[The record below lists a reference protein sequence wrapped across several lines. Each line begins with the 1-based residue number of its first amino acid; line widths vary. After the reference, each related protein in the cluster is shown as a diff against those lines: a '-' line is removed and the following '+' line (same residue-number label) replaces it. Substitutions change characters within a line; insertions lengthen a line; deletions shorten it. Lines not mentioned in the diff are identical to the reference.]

1 MMRHNPVSIL
11 LRCALVST
19 CVALSLLT
27 PCTTAKFILHGGERA
42 KKHIRPEQPGPYVL
56 IFAFD
61 GAGYDQLMEAI
72 NSGKAPAMAG
82 MLGKPEG
89 NGLYE
94 HAYSVPNAVTILPST
109 TIAAWS
115 AIFTGSPTAW
125 NGVSGNEWFAREEKK
140 FYAPAPVSVSER
152 EDNRAMVM
160 DGLVGKAPKSP
171 TLFQQ

>member
-1 MMRHNPVSIL
+1 MRHSPVSIL
-11 LRCALVST
+11 LRRALIST
-19 CVALSLLT
+19 CVALSTLNACSAT
-27 PCTTAKFILHGGERA
+27 KFILHGGERA
-42 KKHIRPEQPGPYVL
+42 KKHIRPDQPGPYVL

-94 HAYSVPNAVTILPST
+94 HAYSVPNTVTILPST

-115 AIFTGSPTAW
+115 AIFTGSPKIGRA
-125 NGVSGNEWFAREEKK
+125 SCRE
-140 FYAPAPVSVSER
+140 
-152 EDNRAMVM
+152 RA
-160 DGLVGKAPKSP
+160 
-171 TLFQQ
+171 